1 MSRIIL
7 SVETSSTICSTAIIE
22 NGEILSCVEEFCPR
36 EHIEKLPGF
45 VKKAF
50 DKSNKTVSNI
60 DAIACKYWSWF
71 FYWSENRFGV

>member
-22 NGEILSCVEEFCPR
+22 NDKILSCVEEFCPR

-45 VKKAF
+45 VKKLLINQI
-50 DKSNKTVSNI
+50 KQL
-60 DAIACKYWSWF
+60 AI
-71 FYWSENRFGV
+71 

>member
-22 NGEILSCVEEFCPR
+22 NDKILSCVEEFCPR

-50 DKSNKTVSNI
+50 
-60 DAIACKYWSWF
+60 
-71 FYWSENRFGV
+71 